1 MRLAAVCFMLC
12 LTACMETKAPDTHD
26 ADVKAIKDMEVA
38 WVKTAATKD
47 ADAFVAYYTDDA
59 SVLMPNAPIFTGKP
73 AIKESMKPLL
83 SDPNFSL
90 TFMPT
95 RVEVS
100 KSGDMGFTQ
109 GPYKMSFSDQ
119 RGNKF
124 EDEGKYLT
132 VYKKLADGTWKAV
145 EDTMMSDLPLP
156 PPPEQK

>member
-1 MRLAAVCFMLC
+1 VRQAAFCFVLC
-12 LTACMETKAPDTHD
+12 TTACMKAPDTRE
-26 ADVKAIKDMEVA
+26 ADSKAIKDVESA

-47 ADAFVAYYTDDA
+47 VDAFVAYFTDDA
-59 SVLMPNAPIFTGKP
+59 SELLPNAPLFTGKP
-73 AIKESMKPLL
+73 AIKEAIKPLMT
-83 SDPNFSL
+83 DPNFSL

-109 GPYKMSFSDQ
+109 GPYKMTFSDM

-132 VYKKLADGTWKAV
+132 VWRKLADGTWKAV
-145 EDTMMSDLPLP
+145 EDTFMSDLPLP
-156 PPPEQK
+156 PPPN